1 MSKVIKIK
9 KGLDI
14 PLSGAAEKIYITAEP
29 SRTYAVKPPDFQGVT
44 PKLAVHVDDPVKAG
58 TTLFFDKHNPD
69 LKFSSP
75 VSGKVKIVNR
85 GERRKILEIVIEPDS
100 EITYEDFGSADPLTM
115 NREDIIKKL
124 LECGLWPAIRQR
136 PYARIANPG
145 KLPKSIFIPG
155 FDTAPLAADKDFI
168 VKGNREEFQAGINAL
183 SRLTEGKIHL
193 CLNGR
198 YPADEVFTKAQKV
211 EFHYF
216 QGPHPAGNPG
226 VHIHYIDPINKGET
240 VWYVQPQEVI
250 MLGRFFM
257 TGKYDVSR
265 ILALTGSEVKKPVY
279 YKYISGASI
288 EPFIKDNIASEE
300 VRLISGNVLT
310 GTRITKIGH
319 VGFYD
324 SQITVIPE
332 GNKFE
337 FIGWALPGLK
347 KFSVSR
353 TFFSWMMPRKKFV
366 HDTNLHGG
374 ERAFVMTGEY
384 EKVLP
389 MSIYPVQLL
398 KSIIVEDIEQ
408 MEKLGIYEVA
418 EEDFALCEYVC
429 TSKIDSQEL
438 IRKGLDLMYSEME

>member
-14 PLSGAAEKIYITAEP
+14 PLSGAAEKIYFTADP
-29 SRTYAVKPPDFQGVT
+29 SRTYAVKPTDFTGIT
-44 PKLAVHVDDPVKAG
+44 PKLTVHADDPVKAG
-58 TTLFFDKHNPD
+58 TTLFFDKNNRD

-85 GERRKILEIVIEPDS
+85 GERRKILEVVIEPDV
-100 EITYEDFGSADPLTM
+100 EIAYEDFGAADPLTM
-115 NREDIIKKL
+115 NREDIITKL
-124 LECGLWPAIRQR
+124 LESGLWPVIRQR
-136 PYARIANPG
+136 PYARIANPD

-155 FDTAPLAADKDFI
+155 FDTSPLAPDRDFV
-168 VKGNREEFQAGINAL
+168 VKGSHEEFQMGINAL
-183 SRLTEGKIHL
+183 SQLTDGKIHL

-198 YPADEVFTKAQKV
+198 YPADDVFTKAQKV
-211 EFHYF
+211 EFNYF
-216 QGPHPAGNPG
+216 QGPHPAGNTG
-226 VHIHYIDPINKGET
+226 THIHHIDPINKGDT

-250 MLGRFFM
+250 MLGRLFM
-257 TGKYDVSR
+257 TGKYDASR
-265 ILALTGSEVKKPVY
+265 VLALTGSEVRKPVY

-288 EPFIKDNIASEE
+288 DTFIKDNITSDE
-300 VRLISGNVLT
+300 VRYISGNVLT
-310 GTRITKIGH
+310 GTQITKIGH

-324 SQITVIPE
+324 SQVTVIPE
-332 GNKFE
+332 GKKFE
-337 FIGWALPGLK
+337 FIGWVLPGFK

-353 TFFSWMMPRKKFV
+353 SFLSWLMPRKEYV

-384 EKVLP
+384 EKVFP
-389 MSIYPVQLL
+389 MKVYPVPLL
-398 KSIIVEDIEQ
+398 KSIIIEDIEQ

-418 EEDFALCEYVC
+418 EEDFSLCEFVC
-429 TSKIDSQEL
+429 TSKIESQAL

>member
-1 MSKVIKIK
+1 MSKVIKIR

-14 PLSGAAEKIYITAEP
+14 PLSGAAEKIYFTAQP

-44 PKLAVHVDDPVKAG
+44 PKLTIHVDDPVKAG

-75 VSGKVKIVNR
+75 VSGKIRIVNR

-115 NREDIIKKL
+115 NREDIIRKL
-124 LECGLWPAIRQR
+124 LDCGLWPVIRQR
-136 PYARIANPG
+136 PYARIANPE

-155 FDTAPLAADKDFI
+155 FDTSPLAADMDFV
-168 VKGNREEFQAGINAL
+168 VKGNKDEFQTGINAL
-183 SRLTEGKIHL
+183 SQLTDGKIHL

-198 YPADEVFTKAQKV
+198 YPADEVFIKAQKV
-211 EFHYF
+211 VFHYF
-216 QGPHPAGNPG
+216 QGPHPAGNTG
-226 VHIHYIDPINKGET
+226 VHIHHIDPVNKGET

-250 MLGRFFM
+250 MLGRLFM
-257 TGKYDVSR
+257 TGKYNASR
-265 ILALTGSEVKKPVY
+265 VLALTGSEVKKPVY

-288 EPFIKDNIASEE
+288 DTFIKDNITSEE
-300 VRLISGNVLT
+300 VRYISGNVLT
-310 GTRITKIGH
+310 GTQITRIGH

-332 GNKFE
+332 GKKFE

-353 TFFSWMMPRKKFV
+353 TFFSWLTPRKRYV
-366 HDTNLHGG
+366 HNTNLHGG

-384 EKVLP
+384 ERVLP
-389 MSIYPVQLL
+389 MDIFPVQLL
-398 KSIIVEDIEQ
+398 KSIIIEDIEQ

-418 EEDFALCEYVC
+418 EEDLALCEFVC
-429 TSKIDSQEL
+429 TSKIDSQAL
-438 IRKGLDLMYSEME
+438 IRKGLDLMYTEME